1 MRWPRFAVV
10 VVITILLQAN
20 LVGAVGVTRFK
31 IEPDLLLVLM
41 VFFAVNCNVSNAT
54 ISSFVI
60 GLAAD
65 IVAAGFPMGP
75 RIISFVLFGTG
86 LAYLHRVI
94 AIRKMPQVALT
105 IFVIGICTGGL
116 SRLLAAL
123 AGRSGGPGGIETLAG
138 TAIYS
143 AIVGPFLFLVLEWLM
158 RIRNRRRGQD

>member
-20 LVGAVGVTRFK
+20 LVGAVAITRFK

-41 VFFAVNCNVSNAT
+41 VFFAVNCTVSNAT
-54 ISSFVI
+54 IISFVI

-105 IFVIGICTGGL
+105 IFVISICTGGL

-123 AGRSGGPGGIETLAG
+123 ASRSGGPWGIETLAG

-158 RIRNRRRGQD
+158 RIRSRRGKRD